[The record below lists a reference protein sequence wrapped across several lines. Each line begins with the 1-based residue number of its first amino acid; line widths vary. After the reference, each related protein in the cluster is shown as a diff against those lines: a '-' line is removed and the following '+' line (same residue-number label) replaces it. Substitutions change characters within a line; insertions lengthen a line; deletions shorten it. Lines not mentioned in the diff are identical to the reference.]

1 MIDKVTLGIGIGV
14 AIGLAGCYV
23 VYRYSKSKNTTS
35 MKKNLKSS
43 GELISQKEHIATF
56 TSENMINWFHENKG
70 SFDDSIK
77 MVVATPTK
85 EALEGLG
92 YTIDAK
98 LNAKQNILQ
107 FFYDDKSSVA
117 LKIRLVEY
125 DNIDSNLQAHLLDND
140 GLIVISD

>member
-1 MIDKVTLGIGIGV
+1 MVDKVALGIGIGV
-14 AIGLAGCYV
+14 VIGLAGCYAI
-23 VYRYSKSKNTTS
+23 YRYTKSKNPATEV
-35 MKKNLKSS
+35 KNLKSIS
-43 GELISQKEHIATF
+43 ELIKQKEHINTF

-70 SFDDSIK
+70 TFNDSIK

-98 LNAKQNILQ
+98 VDAKQNILQ
-107 FFYDDKSSVA
+107 FFYDDEASLA
-117 LKIRLVEY
+117 LKIRFVEY

>member
-1 MIDKVTLGIGIGV
+1 MIDKLTLGVGIGV
-14 AIGLAGCYV
+14 AIGIVGCYAA
-23 VYRYSKSKNTTS
+23 YRYTKGKNTTS
-35 MKKNLKSS
+35 VGKNLKSI
-43 GELISQKEHIATF
+43 GELISQKEHVATF
-56 TSENMINWFHENKG
+56 TSEDMINWFHENKG

-98 LNAKQNILQ
+98 VNAKQNILQ
-107 FFYDDKSSVA
+107 FFYNDETSMA
-117 LKIRLVEY
+117 MKIRLVEY
-125 DNIDSNLQAHLLDND
+125 ENIDTNLQAHLLDND